1 MSRLF
6 LEPMG
11 PQVVPQIV
19 SLSPAG
25 KGLRWTLSALMAPR
39 LRRAHL
45 LECQVAIGLF
55 ARRRGGVLLPVTVVK
70 VLELSLAVPLVQPG
84 RSLQSRRTTSGAR

>member
-6 LEPMG
+6 LESMG

-25 KGLRWTLSALMAPR
+25 KGQRWTLSALVTPR

-45 LECQVAIGLF
+45 LECQVAVVRC
-55 ARRRGGVLLPVTVVK
+55 ARRRGGALLPVTVVK
-70 VLELSLAVPLVQPG
+70 VLELSLAVPVLQPG
-84 RSLQSRRTTSGAR
+84 RSLQSSRTTSGSR